1 MESGTNSQGS
11 SPPVAISS
19 PAASRVSSPG
29 MGNGT
34 PTSSTNSSGQ
44 SSTIASTPCRPRMKL
59 KARSCS
65 FQSPCSGLNRAPS
78 LSSLDQTD
86 KVSFAVLE
94 PGGAMG
100 PRRGDAIDGLEARKV
115 VLLEDDSAQPELGDQ
130 AYKVL
135 DVNMRLRVAAR
146 SVAAGI
152 EQELATAIQ
161 AVEQSPGVLLNWL
174 QPEFLGVEGSG
185 SRDIPDW

>member
-11 SPPVAISS
+11 RPRVAISS
-19 PAASRVSSPG
+19 QAASRVSSPG
-29 MGNGT
+29 LGNGT
-34 PTSSTNSSGQ
+34 TTSSTKSSVQ

-65 FQSPCSGLNRAPS
+65 FQSPCSGSNRAPS

-100 PRRGDAIDGLEARKV
+100 PRRGDAMDGVEALDV
-115 VLLEDDSAQPELGDQ
+115 VLLEYASA
-130 AYKVL
+130 
-135 DVNMRLRVAAR
+135 
-146 SVAAGI
+146 
-152 EQELATAIQ
+152 
-161 AVEQSPGVLLNWL
+161 
-174 QPEFLGVEGSG
+174 
-185 SRDIPDW
+185 